1 MFILNRPVVTGG
13 TDARSQHNPV
23 VTARGG
29 ARLLRDPQAL
39 PRRGVVRTYV
49 RAGVPEAWLDRLA
62 LILLAGAAGLIAGV
76 FWAPLGIAAAF
87 AVACY
92 FAVAV
97 AFHLRAGDAEHLPTP
112 ALLALIAAVAL
123 GLRLAS
129 A

>member
-1 MFILNRPVVTGG
+1 MLVASAILSSLLAAVLAYSAIRKLT
-13 TDARSQHNPV
+13 HNE
-23 VTARGG
+23 R
-29 ARLLRDPQAL
+29 
-39 PRRGVVRTYV
+39 VVRTYV

-62 LILLAGAAGLIAGV
+62 LILFAGAAGLIAGV

-92 FAVAV
+92 FLVAV

-112 ALLALIAAVAL
+112 ALLGLIAAVAL
-123 GLRLAS
+123 ALRLAS

>member
-1 MFILNRPVVTGG
+1 MPVASTIL
-13 TDARSQHNPV
+13 SS
-23 VTARGG
+23 
-29 ARLLRDPQAL
+29 LLAAVLAFSAIRKLSHDE
-39 PRRGVVRTYV
+39 GVVRTYV
-49 RAGVPEAWLDRLA
+49 RAGLPEAWLDRLA